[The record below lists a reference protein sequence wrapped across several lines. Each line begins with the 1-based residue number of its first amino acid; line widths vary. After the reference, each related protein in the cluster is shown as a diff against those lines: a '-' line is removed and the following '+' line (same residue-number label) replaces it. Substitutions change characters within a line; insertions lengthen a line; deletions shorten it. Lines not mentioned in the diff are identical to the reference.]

1 MSFALHSPQSICPT
15 FWLYRPIPSNGYNP
29 APLDR
34 QVLCRLGRVQTMAQ
48 KERKALKT
56 RLLQEQE
63 GKCAVC
69 RRSEFCSA
77 CHFGLSHG
85 DCKVQPVN
93 TLDHNHSHAGC
104 NGCEQCARGVTHSIC
119 NRAITILEINEH
131 LQNDFIKAYLARGKQ
146 SSTL

>member
-1 MSFALHSPQSICPT
+1 
-15 FWLYRPIPSNGYNP
+15 
-29 APLDR
+29 
-34 QVLCRLGRVQTMAQ
+34 MAQ
-48 KERKALKT
+48 RERKALKA

-69 RRSEFCSA
+69 LRSEFCSA
-77 CHFGLSHG
+77 TYFGRG
-85 DCKVQPVN
+85 DSKIQTVN
-93 TLDHNHSHAGC
+93 TLDHNHSHTGC